1 VTAGGDRVDGRLY
14 ARVVAGQE
22 AGDRQHQAG
31 CVEILAAEGLGEGTG
46 PLVPAA
52 LEWYITETVIYH
64 QSKLTQQEPSGS
76 ASRRRATAAPPDR
89 MTNPS
94 I

>member
-1 VTAGGDRVDGRLY
+1 MVGTEQPGLPNSPRVLKRIGSREDRPV
-14 ARVVAGQE
+14 
-22 AGDRQHQAG
+22 
-31 CVEILAAEGLGEGTG
+31 CLA
-46 PLVPAA
+46 
-52 LEWYITETVIYH
+52 EWYITETVIYH
-64 QSKLTQQEPSGS
+64 QSKLIQQEPSGS

>member
-1 VTAGGDRVDGRLY
+1 
-14 ARVVAGQE
+14 
-22 AGDRQHQAG
+22 
-31 CVEILAAEGLGEGTG
+31 
-46 PLVPAA
+46 
-52 LEWYITETVIYH
+52 VIYH